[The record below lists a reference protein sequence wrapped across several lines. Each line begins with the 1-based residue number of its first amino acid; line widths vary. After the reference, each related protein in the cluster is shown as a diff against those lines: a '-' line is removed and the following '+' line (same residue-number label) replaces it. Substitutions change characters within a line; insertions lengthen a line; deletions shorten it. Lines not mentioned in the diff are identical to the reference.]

1 MSDEWQLRRC
11 DCGNSFGSNSSK
23 SPTCSRCGSPKS
35 TVVSIFD
42 DSRQLAVAVSNANMP
57 KEIAQDIAKRIR
69 VKDEKSIKNSSVSG
83 DQHSKM
89 IRAMNEATDESG
101 ILTKEALLIE
111 LEGLGTPDVS
121 VEHLIGMAEL
131 EGLLLRRDGESW
143 TWLQQSS

>member
-1 MSDEWQLRRC
+1 
-11 DCGNSFGSNSSK
+11 
-23 SPTCSRCGSPKS
+23 
-35 TVVSIFD
+35 
-42 DSRQLAVAVSNANMP
+42 MP

-69 VKDEKSIKNSSVSG
+69 DKDEKSIKNSSVSA

-111 LEGLGTPDVS
+111 LEGLGIPDVS

-131 EGLLLRRDGESW
+131 EGLLLRRDSESW
-143 TWLQQSS
+143 IWLQQSS

>member
-1 MSDEWQLRRC
+1 M
-11 DCGNSFGSNSSK
+11 
-23 SPTCSRCGSPKS
+23 
-35 TVVSIFD
+35 
-42 DSRQLAVAVSNANMP
+42 SNANMP

-69 VKDEKSIKNSSVSG
+69 VKDEKSSKSSSVSR

-111 LEGLGTPDVS
+111 LERLGIPDVS

>member
-1 MSDEWQLRRC
+1 
-11 DCGNSFGSNSSK
+11 
-23 SPTCSRCGSPKS
+23 
-35 TVVSIFD
+35 
-42 DSRQLAVAVSNANMP
+42 MP

-69 VKDEKSIKNSSVSG
+69 VKDEKSIKNSSVSA

-111 LEGLGTPDVS
+111 LEGLGIPDVS

-131 EGLLLRRDGESW
+131 EGLLLRRDSESW
-143 TWLQQSS
+143 IWLQQSS

>member
-1 MSDEWQLRRC
+1 
-11 DCGNSFGSNSSK
+11 
-23 SPTCSRCGSPKS
+23 
-35 TVVSIFD
+35 
-42 DSRQLAVAVSNANMP
+42 MP

-69 VKDEKSIKNSSVSG
+69 DKDEKSIKNSSVSA

-111 LEGLGTPDVS
+111 LEGLGIPDVS

>member
-1 MSDEWQLRRC
+1 
-11 DCGNSFGSNSSK
+11 
-23 SPTCSRCGSPKS
+23 
-35 TVVSIFD
+35 
-42 DSRQLAVAVSNANMP
+42 MP

-69 VKDEKSIKNSSVSG
+69 VKDEKSIKNSSVSA

-111 LEGLGTPDVS
+111 LEGLGIPDVS

>member
-1 MSDEWQLRRC
+1 
-11 DCGNSFGSNSSK
+11 
-23 SPTCSRCGSPKS
+23 
-35 TVVSIFD
+35 
-42 DSRQLAVAVSNANMP
+42 MP

-69 VKDEKSIKNSSVSG
+69 DKDEKSIKNSSFSG

-89 IRAMNEATDESG
+89 IRAMKEATDESG
-101 ILTKEALLIE
+101 ILTKAALLIE
-111 LEGLGTPDVS
+111 LEGLGIPDVS

>member
-1 MSDEWQLRRC
+1 
-11 DCGNSFGSNSSK
+11 
-23 SPTCSRCGSPKS
+23 
-35 TVVSIFD
+35 
-42 DSRQLAVAVSNANMP
+42 MP

-69 VKDEKSIKNSSVSG
+69 DKDEKSIKNSSFSG
-83 DQHSKM
+83 DQPSKM

-101 ILTKEALLIE
+101 ILTKAALLIE
-111 LEGLGTPDVS
+111 LEGLGIPDVS

>member
-1 MSDEWQLRRC
+1 M
-11 DCGNSFGSNSSK
+11 
-23 SPTCSRCGSPKS
+23 
-35 TVVSIFD
+35 
-42 DSRQLAVAVSNANMP
+42 SNANMP
-57 KEIAQDIAKRIR
+57 KEIAQDIAKRTR
-69 VKDEKSIKNSSVSG
+69 DKDEKSIKNSSVSG

-89 IRAMNEATDESG
+89 ILAMNEATDESG

-111 LEGLGTPDVS
+111 LEGLGIPDVS